1 MKRIGLVALAAL
13 TACSAPPRAV
23 SYFRAHIGEA
33 AQVVVDC
40 EGGSHRGPECANAE
54 AAIAQQQ
61 SAARMAEYR
70 KGF

>member
-1 MKRIGLVALAAL
+1 MGFLALAAL
-13 TACSAPPRAV
+13 AACSPPPRAV
-23 SYFRAHIGEA
+23 GYFRAHIGEA

-40 EGGSHRGPECANAE
+40 EGGSHHGPECANAE